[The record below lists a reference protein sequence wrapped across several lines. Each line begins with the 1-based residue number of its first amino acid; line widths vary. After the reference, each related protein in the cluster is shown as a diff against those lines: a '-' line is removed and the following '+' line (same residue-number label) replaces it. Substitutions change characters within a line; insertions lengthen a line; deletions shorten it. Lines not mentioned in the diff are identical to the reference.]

1 MATLFAVGDLHG
13 DVAQAHAVLR
23 LLGLIDEDRSW
34 AGGNATLVQ
43 TGDLVDR
50 GPESLPLMRYFQA
63 LQPQARAAG
72 GRVVTLMGNHE
83 ALNVEGDLRYVDA
96 NELAAAGGS
105 AAWSA
110 LFAPDGEMG
119 RAIGAYDVAVVAG
132 DGPCRTLFVH
142 AGLRPELLAA
152 EGSRLS
158 DGGLSGGG
166 LSDGDGLAQ
175 LEALNRRARAQLLV
189 HPHTGL
195 LGSSGPIWYRG
206 YAQRSEAEVCAAL
219 WRTLQAVGAHRMVS
233 GHTIVPSH
241 RSVLTRCGG
250 AYHMID
256 VGMSRAYHG
265 SLAGWSCALSPG
277 TSQDPNPDP

>member
-13 DVAQAHAVLR
+13 DVAQAHAVLQ

-132 DGPCRTLFVH
+132 DGPCRMLFVH

-158 DGGLSGGG
+158 DGGLSGG
-166 LSDGDGLAQ
+166 
-175 LEALNRRARAQLLV
+175 
-189 HPHTGL
+189 
-195 LGSSGPIWYRG
+195 
-206 YAQRSEAEVCAAL
+206 
-219 WRTLQAVGAHRMVS
+219 
-233 GHTIVPSH
+233 
-241 RSVLTRCGG
+241 
-250 AYHMID
+250 
-256 VGMSRAYHG
+256 
-265 SLAGWSCALSPG
+265 
-277 TSQDPNPDP
+277 

>member
-13 DVAQAHAVLR
+13 DVAQAHAALR
-23 LLGLIDEDRSW
+23 LLGLIDDDRRW

-63 LQPQARAAG
+63 LQLQALATG
-72 GRVVTLMGNHE
+72 GRVLTLMGNHE
-83 ALNVEGDLRYVDA
+83 ALNIEGDLRYVDA

-142 AGLRPELLAA
+142 AGLRPELLEA
-152 EGSRLS
+152 EGSS
-158 DGGLSGGG
+158 ISKSSS
-166 LSDGDGLAQ
+166 SDGDGLAR
-175 LEALNRRARAQLLV
+175 LEALNRRARAELQV
-189 HPHTGL
+189 HPHKGL
-195 LGSSGPIWYRG
+195 LGDSGDLVPGLRAGERG
-206 YAQRSEAEVCAAL
+206 GGGRRSD
-219 WRTLQAVGAHRMVS
+219 AV
-233 GHTIVPSH
+233 T
-241 RSVLTRCGG
+241 
-250 AYHMID
+250 
-256 VGMSRAYHG
+256 
-265 SLAGWSCALSPG
+265 
-277 TSQDPNPDP
+277 

>member
-13 DVAQAHAVLR
+13 DVAQAHAALR
-23 LLGLIDEDRSW
+23 LLGLIDDDRRW

-63 LQPQARAAG
+63 LQPQARATG
-72 GRVVTLMGNHE
+72 GRVLTLMGNHE
-83 ALNVEGDLRYVDA
+83 ALNIEGDLRYVDA

-142 AGLRPELLAA
+142 AGLRPELLEA
-152 EGSRLS
+152 EGSS
-158 DGGLSGGG
+158 ISKSSS
-166 LSDGDGLAQ
+166 SDGDGLAR
-175 LEALNRRARAQLLV
+175 LEALNRRARAELQV
-189 HPHTGL
+189 HPHKGL
-195 LGSSGPIWYRG
+195 LGDSGPIWYRG
-206 YAQRSEAEVCAAL
+206 YAQGSEAEVGAGP
-219 WRTLQAVGAHRMVS
+219 TL
-233 GHTIVPSH
+233 
-241 RSVLTRCGG
+241 
-250 AYHMID
+250 
-256 VGMSRAYHG
+256 
-265 SLAGWSCALSPG
+265 
-277 TSQDPNPDP
+277 